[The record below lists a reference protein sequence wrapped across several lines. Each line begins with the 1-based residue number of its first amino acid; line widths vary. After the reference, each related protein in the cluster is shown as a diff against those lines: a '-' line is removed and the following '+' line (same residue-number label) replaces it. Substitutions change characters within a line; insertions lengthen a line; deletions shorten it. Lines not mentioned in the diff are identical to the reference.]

1 MADQSYS
8 HLIDRLEKL
17 EKEHSLHVTE
27 MRETLK
33 NIERTL
39 DRLTLVLD
47 GVTQREQSRRDFGQK
62 IYLFFVGSIVAAIM
76 AFVYD
81 GGLRK

>member
-1 MADQSYS
+1 MAEQSYS
-8 HLIDRLEKL
+8 HLIERLEKL
-17 EKEHSLHVTE
+17 EEAHNLHVTE

-33 NIERTL
+33 NIERAL
-39 DRLTLVLD
+39 DRLTLILE
-47 GVTQREQSRRDFGQK
+47 GVTQREQGRKDLGQK
-62 IYLFFVGSIVAAIM
+62 IYLFFVGSIIAAFM

>member
-1 MADQSYS
+1 MVEQSYS
-8 HLIDRLEKL
+8 HLIERLEKL
-17 EKEHSLHVTE
+17 EQAHSLHVAE

-33 NIERTL
+33 NIERAL
-39 DRLTLVLD
+39 DRLTLVME
-47 GVTQREQSRRDFGQK
+47 GVTERERGRKDLGQK
-62 IYLFFVGSIVAAIM
+62 IYLFFVGSIIAAFM

>member
-1 MADQSYS
+1 VADRDYAN
-8 HLIDRLEKL
+8 LINRLEKL

-33 NIERTL
+33 NVERAL
-39 DRLTLVLD
+39 DRLTIVLE
-47 GVTQREQSRRDFGQK
+47 GVTQREQSRKDLGQK
-62 IYLFFVGSIVAAIM
+62 IYLFFVGSIVAALM